1 MGNAV
6 LFLLPLVSALI
17 LSAAYPPFDLGV
29 MAWIGLSPFLYAL
42 RRASPARA
50 AGMGL
55 FFGLLFVTG
64 VFCWARSVSE
74 ISLLSFILWLIPFS
88 LYFLLFGFFY
98 RLMSKNIGIWILI
111 GAPVLWVLLEY
122 VRSNLF
128 FLAWPWNLLGHSQY
142 RCLTIIQ
149 VSDITGVYG
158 ISFLI
163 VLVNQ
168 FLSQVPELVKI
179 RDKKYGKL
187 TSKKNHLI
195 TISLAVT
202 LILASVF
209 SYGLYHLGDSP
220 AEKQFR
226 VALVQTN
233 RIVEDNMAVSDQVK
247 HLNVYDTLSK
257 RASKENPDLIVWP
270 AASLP
275 AALSSSRLV
284 RNTVTQLARETKT
297 SLVAGGAGVEKMKPK
312 KSGYKSY
319 SNSEFLIDSS
329 GQLKG
334 QYNKMKLVP
343 FNEYLPLQG
352 MINWPEWITTLKES
366 FTPGNRFLLFDI
378 NGVKFGTPICWEN
391 MFPDLFRQFVKD
403 GANFMIMATNEAFLG
418 RTAGPYQTLAVAV
431 FRAVENRVAIAR
443 SAPTGVSAFINPD
456 GEIIER
462 ITDINGDDLFV
473 KGFIVRDI
481 PLSDKKTFYTLYGD
495 IFAYCCIGLAIV
507 FIMFPLM
514 IKINRPTLKEKLI

>member
-275 AALSSSRLV
+275 AAMRSSRL
-284 RNTVTQLARETKT
+284 
-297 SLVAGGAGVEKMKPK
+297 
-312 KSGYKSY
+312 
-319 SNSEFLIDSS
+319 
-329 GQLKG
+329 
-334 QYNKMKLVP
+334 
-343 FNEYLPLQG
+343 
-352 MINWPEWITTLKES
+352 
-366 FTPGNRFLLFDI
+366 
-378 NGVKFGTPICWEN
+378 
-391 MFPDLFRQFVKD
+391 
-403 GANFMIMATNEAFLG
+403 
-418 RTAGPYQTLAVAV
+418 
-431 FRAVENRVAIAR
+431 
-443 SAPTGVSAFINPD
+443 
-456 GEIIER
+456 
-462 ITDINGDDLFV
+462 
-473 KGFIVRDI
+473 
-481 PLSDKKTFYTLYGD
+481 
-495 IFAYCCIGLAIV
+495 
-507 FIMFPLM
+507 
-514 IKINRPTLKEKLI
+514 